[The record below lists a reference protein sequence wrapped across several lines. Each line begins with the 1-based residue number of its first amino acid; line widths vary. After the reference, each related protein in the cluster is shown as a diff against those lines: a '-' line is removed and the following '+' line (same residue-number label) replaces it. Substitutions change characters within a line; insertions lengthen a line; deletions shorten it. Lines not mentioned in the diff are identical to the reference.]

1 MWSDSFQLSCFV
13 FLHPF
18 LASSVQAS
26 CDMVQVLLESV
37 DAIDDAAGG
46 FFAVFE
52 VISVVYFTIE

>member
-1 MWSDSFQLSCFV
+1 
-13 FLHPF
+13 
-18 LASSVQAS
+18 
-26 CDMVQVLLESV
+26 MVQVLLESV